1 MVILWNQNQLLE
13 NHTCII
19 PRQHKKKKL
28 NFKILELKRSL
39 EMMWLLEQAQKLR
52 ILLWEVFLTV

>member
-28 NFKILELKRSL
+28 NFKILELRRSL
-39 EMMWLLEQAQKLR
+39 EMMWLLEQLKNS
-52 ILLWEVFLTV
+52 EFSFGKYF